1 MFASWTC
8 EGFGKKV
15 GYASETS
22 AHMTEQNSYRR
33 NLMNLKR
40 SWLAVPAVLG
50 LALTAC
56 SSGSTGSSDN
66 FVTVNGS
73 EPQNPLIP
81 ANTNETGGGRIVS
94 SIFSSPAYYA
104 ADGSTQLDAAE
115 SITPNADNTEWTIKL
130 RHDGK
135 FSDGTP
141 VLAKNFVEAW
151 KMATKE
157 NLGSASFF
165 ASVIGTDDDGAGDME
180 GGLQIVDDY
189 TFVVKLKGP
198 ESDFMKRLG
207 YTAYSPLPD
216 STLADPKKGGEHPVG
231 NGPYM
236 ANGEN
241 AWQHS
246 KQIDLAVNP
255 NYSGPRAAKN
265 NGIRIV
271 FYQSLDAAYADLSSD
286 NLDVLDGVPSSVFSS
301 YQQELSGRTANQPAA
316 VIQYITIP
324 ERLEHFSGEEG
335 KLRRK
340 AISMSID
347 RDSIVKTVFS
357 GTRTPAKDFT
367 SPAIDGYKEGL
378 KGSEVLEY
386 NPTKAKELWEQA
398 NAISPWSG
406 KFLLSYNSDGGH
418 QQWVDATCNSIKNTL
433 GIEAEGDAYADFKS
447 LLGDMKAGTTKGAF
461 RQGWQGDYPSLYN
474 FLFPTYSSS
483 ASSNYSG
490 WKSSQFDKY
499 LSDSLSASS
508 TEALDLQYKAEELLF
523 EDMPVIPTWYA
534 NTNGAWSTKVSNV
547 QFTWN
552 SNVQYFAI
560 TKN

>member
-1 MFASWTC
+1 
-8 EGFGKKV
+8 
-15 GYASETS
+15 
-22 AHMTEQNSYRR
+22 
-33 NLMNLKR
+33 MNLKR
-40 SWLAVPAVLG
+40 SWLAVPAVMG

-56 SSGSTGSSDN
+56 SSGSTGSNGGSSDGI
-66 FVTVNGS
+66 VTVNGS

-115 SITPNADNTEWTIKL
+115 SITPNADNSEWTIKL
-130 RHDGK
+130 RSDGK

-165 ASVIGTDDDGAGDME
+165 ADVIGTDDDGAGDMA
-180 GGLQIVDDY
+180 GGLEIIDDY

-216 STLADPKKGGEHPVG
+216 STLADPKNGGEHPVG

-236 ANGEN
+236 TNGEN

-246 KQIDLAVNP
+246 KQIDLTVNP
-255 NYSGPRAAKN
+255 NYKGPREAKN
-265 NGIRIV
+265 KGLKIV
-271 FYQSLDAAYADLSSD
+271 FYQSLDAAYADLSS
-286 NLDVLDGVPSSVFSS
+286 NELDVLDGVPSSVFSS

-406 KFLLSYNSDGGH
+406 KFLISYNSDGGH

-552 SNVQYFAI
+552 STVNYFAI

>member
-1 MFASWTC
+1 
-8 EGFGKKV
+8 
-15 GYASETS
+15 
-22 AHMTEQNSYRR
+22 
-33 NLMNLKR
+33 MNLKR

-180 GGLQIVDDY
+180 GGLEIIDDY

-236 ANGEN
+236 RKGED

-255 NYSGPRAAKN
+255 NYSGPRTAKN

-271 FYQSLDAAYADLSSD
+271 FYSSLDAAYADLSSD
-286 NLDVLDGVPSSVFSS
+286 NLDVLDGVPSSVFST

-340 AISMSID
+340 AISMAID

-367 SPAIDGYKEGL
+367 SPAIDGFKEGL
-378 KGSEVLEY
+378 KGSEVLNY
-386 NPTKAKELWEQA
+386 NPEKAKELWEQA

-418 QQWVDATCNSIKNTL
+418 QQWVEATCNSIKNTL
-433 GIEAEGDAYADFKS
+433 GIEAEPDAYADFKS

-461 RQGWQGDYPSLYN
+461 RQGWQADYPSLYN
-474 FLFPTYSSS
+474 FLFPTYSSN

-499 LSDSLSASS
+499 LSDSLSASG

-523 EDMPVIPTWYA
+523 EDMPVIPTWYS

-547 QFTWN
+547 NFTWN

>member
-1 MFASWTC
+1 
-8 EGFGKKV
+8 
-15 GYASETS
+15 
-22 AHMTEQNSYRR
+22 
-33 NLMNLKR
+33 MNLKR
-40 SWLAVPAVLG
+40 TWLALPAVVG
-50 LALTAC
+50 LTLSAC
-56 SSGSTGSSDN
+56 SGGSTDAGVVS
-66 FVTVNGS
+66 VNGS

-81 ANTNETGGGRIVS
+81 ANTTETGGGRIVS

-115 SITPNADNTEWTIKL
+115 SITPNADNSEWTIKL
-130 RHDGK
+130 RADGK

-141 VLAKNFVEAW
+141 VLAKNFVGAW

-165 ASVIGTDDDGAGDME
+165 ADVIGTDESGEGDME
-180 GGLQIVDDY
+180 GGLEIVDDY
-189 TFVVKLKGP
+189 TFVVKLKSP
-198 ESDFMKRLG
+198 ESDYIKRLG

-216 STLADPKKGGEHPVG
+216 STLADPAKGGEHPVG

-236 ANGEN
+236 VKDEN

-246 KQIDLAVNP
+246 KQIELSVNP
-255 NYSGPRAAKN
+255 NYTGPRKAQN
-265 NGIRIV
+265 NGLKIV
-271 FYQSLDAAYADLSSD
+271 FYQSLDAAYADLNS
-286 NLDVLDGVPSSVFSS
+286 NELDVLDGVPSSVFST
-301 YQQELSGRTANQPAA
+301 YQQELSGRTVNQPAG

-324 ERLEHFSGEEG
+324 ERLDHFSGEEG

-340 AISMSID
+340 AISMAIN
-347 RDSIVKTVFS
+347 RDEITKTVFN

-367 SPAIDGYKEGL
+367 SPAIDGFKEGL
-378 KGSEVLEY
+378 KGSEVLNY
-386 NPTKAKELWEQA
+386 NPEKAKELWAQA
-398 NAISPWSG
+398 DAISPWSG

-447 LLGDMKAGTTKGAF
+447 LLGDMKSKSTKGAF
-461 RQGWQGDYPSLYN
+461 RQGWQGDYPSIFN
-474 FLFPTYSSS
+474 FLFPTYSSE
-483 ASSNYSG
+483 ASSNYAG
-490 WKSSQFDKY
+490 WKNPEFDK
-499 LSDSLSASS
+499 LLTDSLSKPEA
-508 TEALDLQYKAEELLF
+508 EALQMQYQAEELLF

-552 SNVQYFAI
+552 STVSYYAI

>member
-1 MFASWTC
+1 
-8 EGFGKKV
+8 
-15 GYASETS
+15 
-22 AHMTEQNSYRR
+22 
-33 NLMNLKR
+33 MNLKR

-50 LALTAC
+50 LTLTAC
-56 SSGSTGSSDN
+56 SSGSTGSNGGSSSGGSTDN
-66 FVTVNGS
+66 IVVVNGS

-115 SITPNADNTEWTIKL
+115 SITPNSDNTEWTIKL
-130 RHDGK
+130 RADGK

-151 KMATKE
+151 KMATKQ

-180 GGLQIVDDY
+180 GGLEIIDDY
-189 TFVVKLKGP
+189 TFVIKLKGP

-216 STLADPKKGGEHPVG
+216 STLADPKNGGEHPVG

-236 ANGEN
+236 PNGDN

-255 NYSGPRAAKN
+255 NYSGPRTAKN
-265 NGIRIV
+265 GGLRIV
-271 FYQSLDAAYADLSSD
+271 FYQSLDAAYADLSSND
-286 NLDVLDGVPSSVFSS
+286 LDVLDAVPNSVFSS

-316 VIQYITIP
+316 VIQYVTIP
-324 ERLEHFSGEEG
+324 SRLEHFSGEEG

-347 RDSIVKTVFS
+347 RDSIIKTVFA
-357 GTRTPAKDFT
+357 GTRTAAKDFT

-378 KGSEVLEY
+378 KGSEVLTY
-386 NPTKAKELWEQA
+386 NPEKAKELWAQA

-461 RQGWQGDYPSLYN
+461 RQGWQGDYPSVYN

-499 LSDSLSASS
+499 LSDSLSASG

-523 EDMPVIPTWYA
+523 EDMPVIPTWYS

-552 SNVQYFAI
+552 STVSYYAI

>member
-1 MFASWTC
+1 
-8 EGFGKKV
+8 
-15 GYASETS
+15 
-22 AHMTEQNSYRR
+22 
-33 NLMNLKR
+33 MNLKR

-130 RHDGK
+130 RRDGK

-165 ASVIGTDDDGAGDME
+165 ADVIGTDDDGAGDME
-180 GGLQIVDDY
+180 GGLQIIDDY

-198 ESDFMKRLG
+198 ESDYMKRLG

-236 ANGEN
+236 PKGED

-255 NYSGPRAAKN
+255 NYSGPRTAKN
-265 NGIRIV
+265 NGLRIV

-286 NLDVLDGVPSSVFSS
+286 NLDVLDGVPSSVFST

-347 RDSIVKTVFS
+347 RNSIVKTVFS

-367 SPAIDGYKEGL
+367 SPAIEGYKEGL
-378 KGSEVLEY
+378 KGSEVLTY
-386 NPTKAKELWEQA
+386 NPEKAKELWAQA

-406 KFLLSYNSDGGH
+406 KFLISYNSDGGH

-499 LSDSLSASS
+499 LSDSLSASP